1 MKISNCRVCD
11 SEDLIETL
19 DLGMQPWCNDF
30 VLKDDLESVIKYP
43 LSTVFC
49 SNCSTFQ
56 VQYTVPKEI
65 MFKEHTYLSG
75 SNASMP
81 EHFQKI
87 SDKVC
92 SSYIQDAKFV
102 VDIGSN
108 DGTLLKSYKNKGL
121 NVLGIE
127 PCNDAANIAI
137 EDGVPTKKTFFNYDV
152 AQEINKEMGCADIIS
167 AANVFYHVEELH
179 DIVKGIKFLLG
190 ENGVFVVQGTYLP
203 NLIERN
209 EFDII
214 YHEHLLYY
222 RIENLNYLLNMHD
235 LEIFD
240 VDFEE
245 VHGGSMI
252 AYIGHLSHRKISDN
266 VVNQIEYE
274 KSLGYDT
281 ITPYKN
287 FSKQVEDLKI
297 SLNNLLNQLINE
309 GKTVYAYGAPA
320 KGTVLLNYCGI
331 DSNLIPIS
339 VEVNKAKIGRY
350 FPGVNIE
357 VVDESKVEEPD
368 YYLLLSWNF
377 LDVFKRSQAYQSGA
391 RKFIVPVPH
400 PEIVSN
406 FVIS

>member
-1 MKISNCRVCD
+1 MRISNCRVCG
-11 SEDLIETL
+11 SEKLIETL

-30 VLKDDLESVIKYP
+30 VLKDELKNVEKYP
-43 LSTVFC
+43 LSTVYC
-49 SNCSTFQ
+49 SKCSTFQ

-65 MFKEHTYLSG
+65 MFKDHTYLSG

-81 EHFQKI
+81 RHFQKI
-87 SDKVC
+87 ADRVC
-92 SSYIQDAKFV
+92 SNYIPDAKFV

-108 DGTLLKSYKNKGL
+108 DGTLLKTYKNKGL
-121 NVLGIE
+121 DALGVE
-127 PCNDAANIAI
+127 PCTSAANIAI
-137 EDGVPTKKTFFNYDV
+137 ADGIPTKKSFFNYDV
-152 AQEINKEMGCADIIS
+152 AQEIYEDMGHADIIS
-167 AANVFYHVEELH
+167 AANVFYHVEALH
-179 DIVKGIKFLLG
+179 DIVKGIKFLLDK
-190 ENGVFVVQGTYLP
+190 NGVFVVQGTYLP

-266 VVNQIEYE
+266 VVKQIQYE
-274 KSLGYDT
+274 KSLEYDT

-287 FSKQVEDLKI
+287 FSKRVEDVKV
-297 SLNNLLNQLINE
+297 SLNKLLNRLINE
-309 GKTVYAYGAPA
+309 GKTIYAYGAPA

-331 DSNLIPIS
+331 DSSLIPIS

-377 LDVFKRSQAYQSGA
+377 LDVFKKSKQFVEGK
-391 RKFIVPVPH
+391 RKFIVPVPT

-406 FVIS
+406 

>member
-1 MKISNCRVCD
+1 MKISNCRVCG
-11 SEDLIETL
+11 SEKLVKTL

-30 VLKDDLESVIKYP
+30 VLKDELKTVEKYP

-65 MFKEHTYLSG
+65 MFKDHTYLSG

-81 EHFQKI
+81 RHFQKI
-87 SDKVC
+87 ADRVC
-92 SSYIQDAKFV
+92 SNYVPDAKFV

-108 DGTLLKSYKNKGL
+108 DGTLLKAYKNKGL
-121 NVLGIE
+121 DTLGVE
-127 PCNDAANIAI
+127 PCTNVANIAI
-137 EDGVPTKKTFFNYDV
+137 EDGIPTKKSFFNYDV
-152 AQEINKEMGCADIIS
+152 AQEIYEDMGHANIIS

-179 DIVKGIKFLLG
+179 DIVKGIKFLLDK
-190 ENGVFVVQGTYLP
+190 NGVFVVQGTYLP

-235 LEIFD
+235 LEVFD

-252 AYIGHLSHRKISDN
+252 AYIGHLSHRKISN
-266 VVNQIEYE
+266 KVVKQIQYE

-287 FSKQVEDLKI
+287 FSKRVADVKT
-297 SLNNLLNQLINE
+297 SLNKLLNQLINE

-331 DSNLIPIS
+331 DSNLIPVA

-377 LDVFKRSQAYQSGA
+377 LDVFKKSKQFIEGK
-391 RKFIVPVPH
+391 RKFIVPVPT

-406 FVIS
+406 